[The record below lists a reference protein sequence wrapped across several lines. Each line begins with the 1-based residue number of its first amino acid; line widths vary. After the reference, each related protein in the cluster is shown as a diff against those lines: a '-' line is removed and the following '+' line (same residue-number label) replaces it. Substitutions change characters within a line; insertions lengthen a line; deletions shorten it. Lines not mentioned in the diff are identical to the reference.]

1 MNHEHPP
8 TRFVPQPTRKRYR
21 RALNMTTDTDFAKIL
36 ERLETKIDGL
46 EEKIDTKTDSL
57 GEKIQ
62 SLDSR
67 LARIEENTSNLSQQM
82 NKQDNRIWGFI
93 IVLFTTLLG
102 FLGKVTLF
110 PSK

>member
-1 MNHEHPP
+1 
-8 TRFVPQPTRKRYR
+8 
-21 RALNMTTDTDFAKIL
+21 MTTDTDFAEIL

-46 EEKIDTKTDSL
+46 EEKIDAKTDSLSEKIDTKTDSL

-67 LARIEENTSNLSQQM
+67 LARVEENTSNLSQQM

-102 FLGKVTLF
+102 FLGKVTFF
-110 PSK
+110 PSQ